1 MDMWILT
8 RYENPATWIFVSWN
22 SIIHTLMYAYYAG
35 TIQGINLGPVKW
47 LMTFLQILQLFFGTA
62 LSVWYPLNAPSYK
75 VKPEHNIGWVVSTV
89 YTGMLVVL
97 FTDFFLKSYLGGSKK
112 KAAGGAETKKTK

>member
-1 MDMWILT
+1 M
-8 RYENPATWIFVSWN
+8 WIFVAWN

-62 LSVWYPLNAPSYK
+62 LSMWYPINASSYK
-75 VKPEHNIGWVVSTV
+75 IGAPLSAQQNIGWYFSTF
-89 YTGMLVVL
+89 YTGALVVL
-97 FTDFFLKSYLGGSKK
+97 FTDFFLKSYLGGKRKSPASKP
-112 KAAGGAETKKTK
+112 AAADTKKTK